1 MPFIIA
7 SCYETHGGSTIDL
20 KIDLWKDDEGE
31 EGILMEIN
39 ILKEY
44 ERVVV
49 DVPESSCNELML
61 LICLF

>member
-1 MPFIIA
+1 MR
-7 SCYETHGGSTIDL
+7 GR
-20 KIDLWKDDEGE
+20 K

-49 DVPESSCNELML
+49 DVPESSYV
-61 LICLF
+61 ID

>member
-1 MPFIIA
+1 MR
-7 SCYETHGGSTIDL
+7 GR
-20 KIDLWKDDEGE
+20 K

-61 LICLF
+61 LICLRLTFF

>member
-1 MPFIIA
+1 MR
-7 SCYETHGGSTIDL
+7 GR
-20 KIDLWKDDEGE
+20 K